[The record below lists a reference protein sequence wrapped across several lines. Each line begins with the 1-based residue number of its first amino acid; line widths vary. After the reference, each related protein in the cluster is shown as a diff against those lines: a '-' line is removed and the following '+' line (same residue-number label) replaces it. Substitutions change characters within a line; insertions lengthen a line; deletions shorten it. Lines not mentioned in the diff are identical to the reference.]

1 MTELMI
7 KNGLVIDDVESV
19 LIGIRKL
26 SNKGGI
32 TDIGVVKKFINNEKN
47 TIFYVDNHLNSF
59 MQQDSGNIYVWLD
72 SGFTDNYGNPI
83 FISLLKDCTGY
94 TGHMVGNVYFL
105 AENIGN
111 FFRLNHNMIEKKIMN
126 FKKKYVAKS
135 GERIRPHIENES
147 DYLIRSCSAETGPSL
162 FAEKIE
168 TLKID
173 FGDDDELL
181 EAPVDEADIGDEGG
195 LTPIEEEI
203 TIGLLLEKMENM
215 QSDMEELLAIMEH
228 QNSESMA
235 KIEELQRKNA
245 EYRRA
250 IIQMR
255 TFSEQWGDEDKSEN
269 DVSNGH
275 NLLGKHGKILIVGGE
290 ELGVNVIR
298 GIAKT
303 YGFEKRDFEF
313 VAYDKVK
320 DYTDRVRKGGR
331 YCAVIFGACPHKVS
345 GIGGYSSAVEMFKQ
359 TEGMPFIV
367 EARSKS
373 GKLKLTKESFREALN
388 SVCGNLR
395 LAYAS

>member
-1 MTELMI
+1 MI
-7 KNGLVIDDVESV
+7 ENGMVIDDVESV

-26 SNKGGI
+26 SGKGGV
-32 TDIGVVKKFINNEKN
+32 TDIGVVKRFINNEKN

-59 MQQDSGNIYVWLD
+59 MQQDSGSIYVWLD
-72 SGFTDNYGNPI
+72 SGYTDYHGNPI

-94 TGHMVGNVYFL
+94 TGHIVGTVYSL
-105 AENIGN
+105 AEKVRS
-111 FFRLNHNMIEKKIMN
+111 FFRLNHNLIEKKIMN
-126 FKKKYVAKS
+126 FKKKYTAKS
-135 GERIRPHIENES
+135 GERIRPHIENEL
-147 DYLIRSCSAETGPSL
+147 DYILRSCNVETESTL

-168 TLKID
+168 NLKIE
-173 FGDDDELL
+173 FYEDEVLL
-181 EAPVDEADIGDEGG
+181 EAPIDEVDIGDEEG

-203 TIGLLLEKMENM
+203 TIGILLEKMENM
-215 QSDMEELLAIMEH
+215 QSDLEELLAVMEH
-228 QNSESMA
+228 QNSESSA
-235 KIEELQRKNA
+235 KIEELQRKNE
-245 EYRRA
+245 EYRKA
-250 IIQMR
+250 IVQMR
-255 TFSEQWGDEDKSEN
+255 TFSEQWDDGDQPECG
-269 DVSNGH
+269 VSFGH

-303 YGFEKRDFEF
+303 YGFEKKDFEF
-313 VAYDKVK
+313 VAYDRIK
-320 DYTDRVRKGGR
+320 DYADRIRKGGR
-331 YCAVIFGACPHKVS
+331 YYAVIFGACPHKVS